1 MRGLS
6 SEPWSSRPRKTHSRP
21 FQRRAMLWYMP
32 ELGSRRRNL
41 PAPPHVV
48 FEDLT
53 TPNRSEA
60 RPWLSLLDDEVAP
73 QILESRE
80 PEHVVWSSLWPRRA
94 DARITFELPQAGPG
108 GGTDLRWTLTVDEP
122 APDDSLTGH
131 MRKRINTLI
140 HANLRYTYGQ

>member
-1 MRGLS
+1 
-6 SEPWSSRPRKTHSRP
+6 
-21 FQRRAMLWYMP
+21 MLWYMP

-131 MRKRINTLI
+131 MRKRINTPI